1 MKINLTPQPPLP
13 RARGRKHVQTLASPL
28 NPLSQGRGDLNSM
41 RRPLSARRRGRGVR
55 LVALLLAFLLI
66 AAPVAAQIEVT
77 ADEVNNVAKQLY
89 CPVCPNETL
98 DVCQTQACAQW
109 RDEIRAQLSEGQ
121 NVQQVIDSFA
131 RRYGERVLATPQDPT
146 LRALSLYTPFLLAGI
161 ALVIGAVTF
170 LRWTTRRPQPFRATP
185 PLPPERGSGGE
196 VVDEAYRSL
205 IERDLRD

>member
-1 MKINLTPQPPLP
+1 GFSTED
-13 RARGRKHVQTLASPL
+13 GRDIS
-28 NPLSQGRGDLNSM
+28 
-41 RRPLSARRRGRGVR
+41 RPYRRRGKTRQASS
-55 LVALLLAFLLI
+55 LLALFLAFLLI
-66 AAPVAAQIEVT
+66 AAPVAAQIEIT

-109 RDEIRAQLSEGQ
+109 RDEIRTQLSEGQ
-121 NVQQVIDSFA
+121 NAQQVIDSFA

-161 ALVIGAVTF
+161 ALVIGAIPF
-170 LRWTTRRPQPFRATP
+170 LRWTTRKPQPLRATP
-185 PLPPERGSGGE
+185 PLPSERGSGGE
-196 VVDEAYRSL
+196 VEDDAYRSL